1 MCCLQKAETQRIQ
14 QDEPK
19 KKAVTAPSGIMIP
32 GLILL
37 FGNASMDHIKL
48 ITRSHFFSAT
58 TVAMRGTTRQ
68 CANDRPS
75 AERAKG
81 AAPCVSEATLAL
93 SAPAT
98 GGQLM
103 NIAGDGTATVGA
115 EGAFTLG
122 CLPVHEQP

>member
-1 MCCLQKAETQRIQ
+1 
-14 QDEPK
+14 
-19 KKAVTAPSGIMIP
+19 
-32 GLILL
+32 
-37 FGNASMDHIKL
+37 
-48 ITRSHFFSAT
+48 
-58 TVAMRGTTRQ
+58 MRGTTRQ

-75 AERAKG
+75 AERAKV

-115 EGAFTLG
+115 GKHV
-122 CLPVHEQP
+122 P